1 MLKAVTF
8 DFWDTLF
15 VNDDSPQQEQRRVKL
30 IADELAA
37 LGTPRSETAIGAA
50 LRAAYGWF
58 ERIWRGE
65 QRTPSTAETLT
76 VVFATLAVSPPGA
89 TQRRVTDAFEQLVL
103 DPPPAL
109 VPGVSSALPQLAAE
123 YKLGI
128 ICDTGYA
135 PGRVLR
141 QLLAQQGLLQYFS
154 SVYFSNEGSRS
165 KPDRRVFGRVLTEL
179 GVRPHE
185 AAHVGDSLRTDVA
198 GAHQAGMLAIH
209 FIGVEGGGLG
219 GDSPSGFAAADSRA
233 DTAVGRDGSGSARSD
248 GIRATRSDGSGSAGF
263 SGDVVIRRFADLP
276 AALVNLACS
285 MAPPR

>member
-1 MLKAVTF
+1 MLKVVTF
-8 DFWDTLF
+8 DFWDTPF
-15 VNDDSPQQEQRRVKL
+15 GNDDSPQQEQRRVKL

-37 LGTPRSETAIGAA
+37 LGTPRSETAVGAA

-65 QRTPSTAETLT
+65 QRTPSAAETLA

-109 VPGVSSALPQLAAE
+109 VPGVSSSLPQLAAK

-154 SVYFSNEGSRS
+154 SVYFSNEGGRS
-165 KPDRRVFGRVLTEL
+165 KPDRRVFGRVLAEL
-179 GVRPHE
+179 GVRPDE
-185 AAHVGDSLRTDVA
+185 AAHVGDSMRTDIA

-209 FIGVEGGGLG
+209 FIGVDGGGLG
-219 GDSPSGFAAADSRA
+219 GDSPSGFAAGSRS
-233 DTAVGRDGSGSARSD
+233 DAVAGPDGSGSASSD
-248 GIRATRSDGSGSAGF
+248 GIRAASSDGSGSTGF
-263 SGDVVIRRFADLP
+263 SGDAVITRFTDLP
-276 AALVNLACS
+276 AALANLACT